1 MVGSKHV
8 NTDLVVVGSGLFG
21 LTVAE
26 RAARELGL
34 KVTMIDRRSHLGG
47 NAYSENEE
55 RTGIEVH
62 RYGAHLFHTSNERVW
77 EYVNRFTSFTDY
89 VHKVYTRHDG
99 EVFPMPINLGTINQ
113 FFRAA
118 YSPGE
123 AKELIREQAGELAGT
138 DPQNLNDKGIQL
150 IGRPLY
156 EAFIKHYTA
165 KQWQTAPEDLPAE
178 IIKRLPVRYTY
189 DNRYF
194 NDTHEGLPTDGYTA
208 WLERMADHPNIEVR
222 LDTDFFDD
230 SHEFSKSKV
239 VGQVPVIYTGP
250 VDRYFDFV
258 GGDLSWRTIDLEEE
272 VLEIEDFQ
280 GTSVMNYPD
289 ADVPFTRIH
298 EFRHFHPE
306 RDYTKDATVI
316 MREFS
321 RFAEKGDEPYY
332 PVNTA
337 VDRQK
342 LLAYR
347 DLAAGESDVL
357 FGGRLGTY
365 KYLDMHMAIGAA
377 LSMVDNKIAPHFR
390 GGDRITSGGIDA

>member
-1 MVGSKHV
+1 M
-8 NTDLVVVGSGLFG
+8 NADLVVVGSGLFG

-26 RAARELGL
+26 RAAQDLGL
-34 KVTMIDRRSHLGG
+34 KVVILDRRGHIGG
-47 NAYSENEE
+47 NAYSEKEQ

-77 EYVNRFTSFTDY
+77 EYVNRFTTFTDY
-89 VHKVYTRHDG
+89 VHKVYTRHNG
-99 EVFPMPINLGTINQ
+99 EIFPMPINLGTINQ

-222 LDTDFFDD
+222 LETDFFDD

-258 GGDLSWRTIDLEEE
+258 EGDLSWRTIDLEEE
-272 VLEIEDFQ
+272 VLEVEDFQ
-280 GTSVMNYPD
+280 GTAVMNYPD
-289 ADVPFTRIH
+289 ADVAFTRIH

-321 RFAEKGDEPYY
+321 RFAQKGDEPYY
-332 PVNTA
+332 PVNTS
-337 VDRQK
+337 VDREK
-342 LLAYR
+342 LLKYR

-365 KYLDMHMAIGAA
+365 KYLDMHMAIGSA
-377 LSMVDNKIAPHFR
+377 LSMVDNRITPHFR